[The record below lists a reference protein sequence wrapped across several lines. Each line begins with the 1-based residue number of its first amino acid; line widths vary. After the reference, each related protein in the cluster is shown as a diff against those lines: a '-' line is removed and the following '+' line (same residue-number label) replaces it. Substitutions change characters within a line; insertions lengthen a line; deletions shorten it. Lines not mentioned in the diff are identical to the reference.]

1 LVCAAITLSITDI
14 TDGDTSKVPSDQTF
28 ELEGR
33 KCVPASVCN
42 MEEKAKDEG
51 WYFEEMGATLKTVAA
66 CDGLDDPT
74 DYEPIGRLEAEKSG
88 HIVKR
93 RLFDP
98 PQKVLDGSSSTATR
112 RFNYGAV
119 QAIWP

>member
-42 MEEKAKDEG
+42 VEEKAKDEG

-93 RLFDP
+93 RLFGP
-98 PQKVLDGSSSTATR
+98 P
-112 RFNYGAV
+112 
-119 QAIWP
+119 